1 VSSATLEAQKLADFF
16 NTNKTTDPSK
26 DTAAILSIEGNPHSL
41 PTQSQRAVCAQQLM
55 QHRLCRSRG
64 TGRQFPVDIFYLK
77 QPTDNYVH
85 AAIDTVIN
93 IHKTEPAGDVLV
105 FLTGSEE
112 VDDTVEL
119 IRQRAA
125 EYMSPSCASVWCL
138 LLTPTCQA

>member
-1 VSSATLEAQKLADFF
+1 
-16 NTNKTTDPSK
+16 
-26 DTAAILSIEGNPHSL
+26 
-41 PTQSQRAVCAQQLM
+41 
-55 QHRLCRSRG
+55 
-64 TGRQFPVDIFYLK
+64 VDIFYLK

-125 EYMSPSCASVWCL
+125 EYVSPPCASVWSVTHPDFSGLGPLILSQEAHAAFRFCPSTRDCL
-138 LLTPTCQA
+138 VRSR